1 MTRFDRLGEHIAR
14 EQDALREKAGYREQV
29 RERLET
35 LELAPV
41 RETHA
46 WGWVAWSGGAAAVM
60 ATGVLIALSLRT
72 AAVPVPAPA
81 LALFIG
87 QASEPAPAGRWVEAP
102 DGAQVAMRFSD
113 GSHIEVAEHT
123 RTRVVDLNPAGA
135 DVLLESGLIH
145 VQVRHRAE
153 SKWHIS
159 AGPFGVHV
167 TGTRFDVRWK
177 PEEDAFE
184 LTLKEGQVEVTGCVF
199 GQGYRMQAGHT
210 VRASCRNE
218 RFEVSQG
225 STTTSVA
232 SQASDTQA
240 ALPPTAALDDGLN
253 TPPEPADSAVA
264 PEPTDSAAQRRAAGS
279 NTPHSRRGSE
289 WQALARANHFAAALT
304 AAKAAGF
311 APECNRA
318 NAEEL
323 ELLAD
328 LARYGRDAAGEG
340 RALRLL
346 RTRFAGT
353 KRASLAAFA
362 LGKLEF
368 DNHGAYAEAAEWF
381 RVYLKERPKGELSRE
396 ANGRLLE
403 ATLRSGR
410 SAAARELAAQYLRDY
425 PDGPHSELA
434 RNVSVANSAEA
445 R

>member
-1 MTRFDRLGEHIAR
+1 MTRFDRLCEHIAA
-14 EQDALREKAGYREQV
+14 EQDALRETAGYREQV

-35 LELAPV
+35 FELPVAPEPTP
-41 RETHA
+41 RR
-46 WGWVAWSGGAAAVM
+46 WMAWSAGAAAVM
-60 ATGVLIALSLRT
+60 ATGMLLAFSLRT
-72 AAVPVPAPA
+72 APPSAPA

-87 QASEPAPAGRWVEAP
+87 QAAEPAAAGRWIEAP
-102 DGAQVAMRFSD
+102 NGAEVAMRFSD
-113 GSHIEVAEHT
+113 GSHIEVAENT
-123 RTRVVDLNPAGA
+123 RTRVVDMNPTGA

-145 VQVRHRAE
+145 VQVRHRKE

-159 AGPFGVHV
+159 AGPFGVKV

-184 LTLKEGQVEVTGCVF
+184 LTLKEGSVEVTGCVF
-199 GQGYRMQAGHT
+199 GQGYRMRAGHT

-225 STTTSVA
+225 SSETARSEPSRA
-232 SQASDTQA
+232 LEQHDDALA
-240 ALPPTAALDDGLN
+240 AAQPTAADAPALE
-253 TPPEPADSAVA
+253 PAASPEPA
-264 PEPTDSAAQRRAAGS
+264 PQRKAAASESSQRVRRA
-279 NTPHSRRGSE
+279 PD

-304 AAKAAGF
+304 AARTAGF
-311 APECNRA
+311 TAECNRA
-318 NAEEL
+318 SAEEL

-328 LARYGRDAAGEG
+328 LARYGRDGDAEG

-381 RVYLKERPKGELSRE
+381 RVYLKERPKGELARE
-396 ANGRLLE
+396 ASGRLLE
-403 ATLRSGR
+403 ASLRAGR
-410 SAAARELAAQYLRDY
+410 SASARELAAQYLRDY
-425 PDGPHSELA
+425 PEGPHADLA
-434 RNVSVANSAEA
+434 RSVSSET